1 MRIIFLGPPGAGK
14 GTQAQN
20 ICKEYGIRQIS
31 SGDLLRACIESGT
44 EIGLEAREIMKRG
57 ELVPD
62 TMIIDMMRQEMR
74 KPVYNKGFL
83 LDGFPRTI
91 PQAEALDGMLIES
104 NNKLNCVLVLEIP
117 HEVIIERLSL
127 RRTDRKT
134 GRSFHMIYNPPPADG
149 DWDLFQREDDLEDTV
164 RNRLKIYENMTKP
177 LVKYYSSMG
186 LAQKVDGMG
195 SLDEVY
201 KKISKVLDSCNKSFL
216 L

>member
-31 SGDLLRACIESGT
+31 SGDLLRACIDSGT
-44 EIGLEAREIMKRG
+44 EVGLEAREIIKRG

-62 TMIIDMMRQEMR
+62 KMIIDMMRQEMC

-91 PQAEALDGMLIES
+91 PQAEALDGMLVES

-149 DWDLFQREDDLEDTV
+149 NWDLFQREDDQEDTV

-186 LAQKVDGMG
+186 LAQKIDGMG

-201 KKISKVLDSCNKSFL
+201 KKISKVLDSRNKSFL